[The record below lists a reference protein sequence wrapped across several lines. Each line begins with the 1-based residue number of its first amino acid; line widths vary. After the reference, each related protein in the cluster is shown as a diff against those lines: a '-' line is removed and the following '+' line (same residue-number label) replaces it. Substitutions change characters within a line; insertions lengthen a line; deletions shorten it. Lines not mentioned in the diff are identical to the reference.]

1 MTAYFADIAT
11 ENDRKELFKELRLMA
26 NVGDHPNIVNLV
38 GACSRGGT
46 KSVDGY
52 DSSSCLITPR
62 LDFLYC
68 GLSKFLIQICKM
80 LLKSLL
86 RITVLMFCLHHKY

>member
-26 NVGDHPNIVNLV
+26 NVGNHPNIVNLV

-46 KSVDGY
+46 NSVD
-52 DSSSCLITPR
+52 DHA
-62 LDFLYC
+62 F
-68 GLSKFLIQICKM
+68 
-80 LLKSLL
+80 
-86 RITVLMFCLHHKY
+86 